1 MAAGR
6 AAEMGAH
13 VLLLEKTKRP
23 GNKLRITGN
32 GRCNLTNTRDVAG
45 FIEHLTPA
53 DPFLRNAF
61 ARFFVQ
67 DLIAFFEARGIPTIT
82 EPDGRVFP
90 ASANAQ
96 HIVDALRDYCLEGGV
111 RFRYNSPVDEIIVE
125 DGHVRGVRSGETTI
139 EARQV
144 ILATGGTS
152 YPHTGSTGDGYRLA
166 QRLGH
171 RIAPIRPGL
180 VPLVVDDPAIRSLQG
195 LTLRDVRVALY
206 RGERRLVEATGD
218 LLFTHFGVSGPVILS
233 LSMHLEKD
241 GEGPTRLILDTRPH
255 MDEATLDDD
264 LRQRLA
270 AMGRATVRTWLRS
283 LVPNS
288 FAEVII
294 AQSGVPADR
303 RTSTL
308 SAKQRHTIRRLLK
321 GFSMTVSG
329 TRPMAEA
336 MVTLGGVDCSE
347 IAPRTMASRLVDEL
361 YFAGEI
367 MDVAGDTDGYNLQI
381 AFTTGRMA
389 GEAVARAILTET
401 SKG

>member
-1 MAAGR
+1 
-6 AAEMGAH
+6 
-13 VLLLEKTKRP
+13 
-23 GNKLRITGN
+23 
-32 GRCNLTNTRDVAG
+32 
-45 FIEHLTPA
+45 
-53 DPFLRNAF
+53 
-61 ARFFVQ
+61 
-67 DLIAFFEARGIPTIT
+67 
-82 EPDGRVFP
+82 
-90 ASANAQ
+90 
-96 HIVDALRDYCLEGGV
+96 
-111 RFRYNSPVDEIIVE
+111 
-125 DGHVRGVRSGETTI
+125 
-139 EARQV
+139 
-144 ILATGGTS
+144 
-152 YPHTGSTGDGYRLA
+152 
-166 QRLGH
+166 
-171 RIAPIRPGL
+171 
-180 VPLVVDDPAIRSLQG
+180 
-195 LTLRDVRVALY
+195 
-206 RGERRLVEATGD
+206 
-218 LLFTHFGVSGPVILS
+218 
-233 LSMHLEKD
+233 
-241 GEGPTRLILDTRPH
+241 